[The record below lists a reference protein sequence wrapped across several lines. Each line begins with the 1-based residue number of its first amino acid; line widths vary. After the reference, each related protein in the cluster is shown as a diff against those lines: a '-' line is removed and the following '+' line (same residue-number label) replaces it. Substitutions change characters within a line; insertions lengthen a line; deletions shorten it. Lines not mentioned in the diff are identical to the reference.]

1 MGTWSGSAVMN
12 VQRKDHDFL
21 SEPPQATVD
30 AWLGTPYTRCIEQ
43 YVRKTLKAELIR
55 EHGEETAKLTH
66 ALEEE
71 SRRRAEAEVRVAEL
85 EALLTEL
92 EQQKGDLKLKVLKT
106 AGNGATAGLLSSAN
120 LAKAAAFRA
129 WSVFAFQNAIH
140 VARTFRPDVN
150 TMNAELETIREQ
162 GRQALVQQW
171 DAMHE
176 QVNTLT
182 ARHLNPVVPWKTK
195 QNSHAGQA
203 AQVDEAIELA

>member
-30 AWLGTPYTRCIEQ
+30 AWLSTPYARCIEQ

-55 EHGEETAKLTH
+55 EHGEEMAKLTK
-66 ALEEE
+66 ALEDEK
-71 SRRRAEAEVRVAEL
+71 RRRSEAETRQAEL
-85 EALLTEL
+85 EALVTDL
-92 EQQKGDLKLKVLKT
+92 EQQKGELKMKVLKT
-106 AGNGATAGLLSSAN
+106 AGSGATAGLLSSAN
-120 LAKAAAFRA
+120 LAKATAFRA
-129 WSVFAFQNAIH
+129 WSVFAFQSAIH

-150 TMNAELETIREQ
+150 TMNAELETIRAE

-171 DAMHE
+171 EAMHK
-176 QVNTLT
+176 QVSSITD
-182 ARHLNPVVPWKTK
+182 RHLNPVVPWKTK
-195 QNSHAGQA
+195 QTSQAGQA